1 MASDKTILRRIAVSF
16 DGGAAQSCLYCSFFN
31 RCCSVLRY
39 IDSRDEQNR
48 QKEQPANTVN
58 GN

>member
-39 IDSRDEQNR
+39 IDS
-48 QKEQPANTVN
+48 
-58 GN
+58 

>member
-1 MASDKTILRRIAVSF
+1 MKFRRWPKIISEVKS
-16 DGGAAQSCLYCSFFN
+16 
-31 RCCSVLRY
+31 
-39 IDSRDEQNR
+39 DEQNR